1 MNKLKIFSAVILIF
15 SACICI
21 FSACKKEEPAPVTT
35 TAEQTSTTKSN
46 GYTYNENFSL
56 PEETLTQ
63 YVHVE
68 PPVPTRQNNKPKATK
83 PAETTKK
90 SNPASVEEKANGLN
104 ILSKT
109 NPVIKGN
116 DASIIIMG
124 TPNAEY
130 TVEFYEPN
138 GKKAAYSGLDS
149 AKADSSGIASWSFT
163 IDLNC
168 ESGEGKVIIR
178 EKNSDKYIQ
187 TSITVM

>member
-1 MNKLKIFSAVILIF
+1 MNKIKTFSAVILLV
-15 SACICI
+15 SASVCI
-21 FSACKKEEPAPVTT
+21 FSACKKSEPEPVTT
-35 TAEQTSTTKSN
+35 TAEQTSTTKNN

-56 PEETLTQ
+56 PNETPTK
-63 YVHVE
+63 YVYVE
-68 PPVPTRQNNKPKATK
+68 PPVPTHKENKPSTTKA
-83 PAETTKK
+83 EDTTKK
-90 SNPASVEEKANGLN
+90 SSSVSVEENANGLN

-109 NPVIKGN
+109 SPVIKGN
-116 DASIIIMG
+116 NASVIIMG

-130 TVEFYEPN
+130 TVEFYEPS

-149 AKADSSGIASWSFT
+149 TKADSSGIASWSFT

-187 TSITVM
+187 TSITVV